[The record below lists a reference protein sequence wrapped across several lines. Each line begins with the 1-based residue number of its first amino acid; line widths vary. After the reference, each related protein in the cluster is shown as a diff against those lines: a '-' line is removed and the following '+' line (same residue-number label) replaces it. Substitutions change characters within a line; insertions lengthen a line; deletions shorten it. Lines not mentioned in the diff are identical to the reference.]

1 MGIINHLNFL
11 SCTSSFRIIPRGQWT
26 GPLAFTGPAV
36 GKWKDDRCPFCPR
49 VVQGVNI
56 ECVCVCVSHS
66 RPFTQSVTLPST
78 HIQTHLTLPPSHH
91 HPPHMHRQTQES
103 ARTLPALRFHTLPAP
118 SEGGYRF
125 RVGMVTG
132 SQASSSSL
140 LLTLSRD
147 EPLRRE
153 CDHEGIFRVSWQC
166 LPTDT
171 PTIGH
176 FQS

>member
-1 MGIINHLNFL
+1 MNRPSGLYWPRCWQMERWQMSFL
-11 SCTSSFRIIPRGQWT
+11 SSCCTRS
-26 GPLAFTGPAV
+26 
-36 GKWKDDRCPFCPR
+36 KYR
-49 VVQGVNI
+49 V
-56 ECVCVCVSHS
+56 CVCVCVSHS